1 MPAAQP
7 LLQKTSACQ
16 NEVNQILDFASVR
29 FGIAEKMALLDPHFY
44 EEWRQRAHAR
54 SGLREARG
62 ATPPERLLQQ
72 IWFHQRIRRDEL
84 RTIDGRCVR
93 VVHPGFW
100 NKEPGPDF
108 RNAIIHIDDAPAKI
122 GDVEIDL
129 AASGWRGHGHATNA
143 NYKNVILHIVWDAPA
158 NAAFDHPRLALKN
171 FLDAPLDELEKWL
184 MCEPAPI
191 AGALKGQCGGPLQ
204 QLPPEMTAELLDQ
217 AAIVRFRRKA
227 AQIEARARQRGWDQA
242 LWEELLAAL
251 GYKHNTWPMRRVA
264 ELAPLDSPTKLSA
277 RDAEARYLGLA
288 NLLPAEIAVAKTDS
302 DKHARL
308 LWDHW
313 WRQANGAEPVPK
325 EAWKFAGLRPA
336 NHPVRRLALA
346 AQWAANGSFAQRLEQ
361 WVLAK
366 IENVELE
373 NSLSC
378 ALEVQPGEFWSRHW
392 TFRSKPAKSHQPL
405 LGSSRATDLA
415 INVILPWLWTR
426 AAAGR
431 NEALQAEAE
440 RRYLAWP
447 PAQDNS
453 VLKLARERLF
463 SGRVKIKTAAHQ
475 QGLIQIV
482 RDFCDHSNS
491 ACEHCRFPDLV
502 RAAAAAAAAGA
513 ATKSVAAGVVT
524 RL

>member
-1 MPAAQP
+1 
-7 LLQKTSACQ
+7 
-16 NEVNQILDFASVR
+16 
-29 FGIAEKMALLDPHFY
+29 MAFLDPHFY
-44 EEWRQRAHAR
+44 EEWRERAHGR
-54 SGLREARG
+54 IGLRDAAG
-62 ATPPERLLQQ
+62 VPPERLLQQ
-72 IWFHQRIRRDEL
+72 IWFHQRIRRDDL
-84 RTIDGRCVR
+84 RTIDGKRVR

-108 RNAIIHIDDAPAKI
+108 RNAIIQIDDVPAKI

-129 AASGWRGHGHATNA
+129 QPSGWRGHGHATNP
-143 NYKNVILHIVWDAPA
+143 NYKKIILHIVWEAPA
-158 NAAFDHPRLALKN
+158 NASFDHPRLALKN
-171 FLDAPLDELEKWL
+171 FLDAPLAELEKWL
-184 MCEPAPI
+184 VCEPVPI
-191 AGALKGQCGGPLQ
+191 PGAMKGECGGPLQ
-204 QLPPEMTAELLDQ
+204 SLPEPIAAELLDQ

-264 ELAPLDSPTKLSA
+264 ELAPVDSALKLSA
-277 RDAEARYLGLA
+277 RDAEARYLGIA
-288 NLLPAEIAVAKTDS
+288 NLLPGEIAVTKTDS
-302 DKHARL
+302 DRHARL

-313 WRQANGAEPVPK
+313 WRQADGMTPVPK

-346 AQWAANGSFAQRLEQ
+346 AQWACKGSVTHRLEQ
-361 WVLAK
+361 WLLAK
-366 IENVELE
+366 ITNDELE
-373 NSLSC
+373 ESLAR
-378 ALEVQPGEFWSRHW
+378 ALAVEENQFWSRHW
-392 TFRSKPAKSHQPL
+392 TFRSKPTKSVQPL

-415 INVILPWLWTR
+415 INVILPWLWIR

-431 NEALQAEAE
+431 NETLQAEAE

-463 SGRVKIKTAAHQ
+463 SGRVKIKSAANQ

-482 RDFCDHSNS
+482 RDFCDHSNA
-491 ACEHCRFPDLV
+491 ACERCRFPELV
-502 RAAAAAAAAGA
+502 RAAAAAA
-513 ATKSVAAGVVT
+513 TKRDHVN
-524 RL
+524 RDEYPRPRP

>member
-1 MPAAQP
+1 
-7 LLQKTSACQ
+7 
-16 NEVNQILDFASVR
+16 
-29 FGIAEKMALLDPHFY
+29 MAFLDPHFY
-44 EEWRQRAHAR
+44 EEWRERAHGR
-54 SGLREARG
+54 IGLRDASG
-62 ATPPERLLQQ
+62 IPPERLLQQ
-72 IWFHQRIRRDEL
+72 IWFHQRIRRDDL
-84 RTIDGRCVR
+84 RTIDGKRVR

-108 RNAIIHIDDAPAKI
+108 RNAIIQIDDVPAKI

-129 AASGWRGHGHATNA
+129 QPSGWRGHGHATNP
-143 NYKNVILHIVWDAPA
+143 NYKKIILHIVWEAPA
-158 NAAFDHPRLALKN
+158 NASFDHPRLALKN
-171 FLDAPLDELEKWL
+171 FLDAPLAELEKWL
-184 MCEPAPI
+184 VCEPVPI
-191 AGALKGQCGGPLQ
+191 PGAMKGECGGPLQ
-204 QLPPEMTAELLDQ
+204 SLPEPIAAELLDQ

-264 ELAPLDSPTKLSA
+264 ELAPVDSALKLSA
-277 RDAEARYLGLA
+277 RDAEARYLGIA
-288 NLLPAEIAVAKTDS
+288 NLLPGEIAVTKTDS
-302 DKHARL
+302 DRHARL

-313 WRQANGAEPVPK
+313 WRQADGMTPVPK

-346 AQWAANGSFAQRLEQ
+346 AQWACKGSVTHRLEQ
-361 WVLAK
+361 WLLAK
-366 IENVELE
+366 ITNDELE
-373 NSLSC
+373 ESLAR
-378 ALEVQPGEFWSRHW
+378 ALAVEENQFWSRHW
-392 TFRSKPAKSHQPL
+392 TFRSKPTKSVQPL

-415 INVILPWLWTR
+415 INVILPWLWIR

-431 NEALQAEAE
+431 NETLQAEAE

-463 SGRVKIKTAAHQ
+463 SGRVKIKSAANQ

-482 RDFCDHSNS
+482 RDFCDHSNA
-491 ACEHCRFPDLV
+491 ACERCRFPELV
-502 RAAAAAAAAGA
+502 RAAAAAA
-513 ATKSVAAGVVT
+513 TKRDHVN
-524 RL
+524 RDEYPRPRP